1 MKYKIV
7 SIKFSGFKSDEYE
20 RLSEAVNNEI
30 AMGWKPLGN
39 PFSAKHRLSQAM
51 IQE

>member
-7 SIKFSGFKSDEYE
+7 SIKFSGMRTDEYE
-20 RLSEAVNNEI
+20 RLAEAVNNEI
-30 AMGWKPLGN
+30 AVGWKPLGN
-39 PFSAKHRLSQAM
+39 PFIGKRRISQAM